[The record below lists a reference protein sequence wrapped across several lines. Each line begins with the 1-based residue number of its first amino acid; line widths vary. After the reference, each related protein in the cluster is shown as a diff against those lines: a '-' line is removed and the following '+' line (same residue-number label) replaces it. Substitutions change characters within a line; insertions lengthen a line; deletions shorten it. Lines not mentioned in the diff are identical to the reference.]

1 MVTLVWYS
9 DDNYETMMMELQE
22 WNEKTYVKSILK

>member
-1 MVTLVWYS
+1 MYFICLFVMVTLVWYS

-22 WNEKTYVKSILK
+22 